1 MTKKTLTTE
10 TRASIT
16 RTQANTKT
24 SKIQSVKKHS
34 NLISYDPAWHKINLS
49 PSTPKARSLVKALP
63 PDTTVLSLRETD
75 QLLRALNEGW
85 YQADGS
91 LWRCQARVQ
100 NSLQPP
106 QKETQ
111 LLKININGANCS
123 LEAEIPLALRE
134 SIEKMIKPFQL
145 EELPLPVAL
154 GVMSLKLQPFL
165 NQLLLAPANIINYNF
180 DTKKSSVKQKNL
192 KQETN
197 LCIKVEALPIDSEGA
212 KDNSR
217 EAFNFQIYLSHHDA
231 KPLRSAL
238 RQIRKTRQYPPN
250 LHATWNF
257 YAEETT
263 ISIQEF
269 RALEQGDVLIL
280 N

>member
-24 SKIQSVKKHS
+24 SKTRSAKKHS
-34 NLISYDPAWHKINLS
+34 DLISYDTAWHKINLS
-49 PSTPKARSLVKALP
+49 PSTAKAGSLVKALP

-111 LLKININGANCS
+111 LLKININGANCL
-123 LEAEIPLALRE
+123 LEAFLPLVLRE
-134 SIEKMIKPFQL
+134 TIEKMTEPFQL
-145 EELPLPVAL
+145 EELPLSVAL
-154 GVMSLKLQPFL
+154 GALSLKLQPFL
-165 NQLLLAPANIINYNF
+165 NQLLLAPAGIISYNF
-180 DTKKSSVKQKNL
+180 DTKKSSVKQK
-192 KQETN
+192 TN
-197 LCIKVEALPIDSEGA
+197 LCIKVEALPIDNEGA